1 MQVIRR
7 PAADYG
13 PMNDYAHEEANAT
26 FDHDIR
32 MFETQV
38 SAVVSN
44 DAASS
49 KATKGEPPTL
59 AQLKL
64 NTPKGEKTVN
74 ADMLV
79 IASGF
84 KGAESYVADSADV
97 KLKNLFTA
105 GDANIGSSLVVRAMA
120 NARETARQVDTF
132 LIGYTSIS

>member
-1 MQVIRR
+1 MQLIRR
-7 PAADYG
+7 PAADYA

-26 FDHDIR
+26 FDHDVR

-38 SAVVSN
+38 SAVTGKN
-44 DAASS
+44 AGKQEHAAL
-49 KATKGEPPTL
+49 TQLTL
-59 AQLKL
+59 I
-64 NTPKGEKTVN
+64 TPEGEKTVN

-84 KGAESYVADSADV
+84 KGAESYVADSADA
-97 KLKNLFTA
+97 KHKNLFTA

-132 LIGYTSIS
+132 LMGYTSIS